1 MQTKVYQQSKSAR
14 PFSHNG
20 RKGLASIPD
29 NRVTTIMQQKLAD
42 SIQYKPEDEEELKQ
56 GKFIQCVPEDEEKL
70 AQGKFIQRAK
80 EDDEEL
86 LQGKF
91 IQCAAKEDEELL
103 QGKFIQRA
111 ASEEEELQGKFITQ
125 RAPNKT
131 GMPDNLK
138 SGVEQLSGLDMGDV
152 RVHYNSPKPAN
163 VQAYAYTQGTDIHV
177 APGQEQHLGHEAWH
191 VAQQKQGRV
200 QPTTKVAGT
209 PVNDNPG
216 LEHEADVMG
225 AKASSL

>member
-1 MQTKVYQQSKSAR
+1 MEKAFISHGSRVRTPERRGGGTAGITDLR
-14 PFSHNG
+14 P
-20 RKGLASIPD
+20 A
-29 NRVTTIMQQKLAD
+29 TAMQQKLAD
-42 SIQYKPEDEEELKQ
+42 SIQCKPNDEELKQGKFIQRATPEEEELKQ
-56 GKFIQCVPEDEEKL
+56 GKFIQRATPEE
-70 AQGKFIQRAK
+70 
-80 EDDEEL
+80 EEL
-86 LQGKF
+86 K
-91 IQCAAKEDEELL
+91 

-138 SGVEQLSGLDMGDV
+138 SGVEQLSGLDMSDV
-152 RVHYNSPKPAN
+152 RVHYNSSKPAN
-163 VQAYAYTQGTDIHV
+163 VQAYAYTQGSDIHV

-200 QPTTKVAGT
+200 QPTTEVAGM
-209 PVNDNPG
+209 PVNDNAG

>member
-1 MQTKVYQQSKSAR
+1 MA
-14 PFSHNG
+14 
-20 RKGLASIPD
+20 
-29 NRVTTIMQQKLAD
+29 
-42 SIQYKPEDEEELKQ
+42 KPEDEELKQ
-56 GKFIQCVPEDEEKL
+56 GKFIQRAKPEDEELK
-70 AQGKFIQRAK
+70 QGKFIQMAK
-80 EDDEEL
+80 P
-86 LQGKF
+86 
-91 IQCAAKEDEELL
+91 EDEELL
-103 QGKFIQRA
+103 QGKLIQRA
-111 ASEEEELQGKFITQ
+111 EEDEELQGKFVAQ
-125 RAPNKT
+125 RVPNKT

-152 RVHYNSPKPAN
+152 RVHYNSPKPAS

-200 QPTTKVAGT
+200 QPNTEVAGM
-209 PVNDNPG
+209 PVNDNAG